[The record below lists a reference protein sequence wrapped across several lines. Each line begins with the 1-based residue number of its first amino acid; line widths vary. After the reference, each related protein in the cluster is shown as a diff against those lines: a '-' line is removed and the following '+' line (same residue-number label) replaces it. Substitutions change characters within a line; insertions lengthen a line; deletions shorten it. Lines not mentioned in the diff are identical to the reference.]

1 VLAAKRG
8 GARERER
15 LLEAMRPSIVAT
27 ARRYRRPSAV
37 TWNEL
42 MQEGVL
48 GLLRALERYDPQ
60 RGVPFWAYAYWWVR
74 QAMQDVVSEL
84 SGPVVLSD
92 RAARQLARIKAARRR
107 LEQRL
112 GREPTCEEVAVAVHL
127 SKAHV
132 VSLIGADRAPRALDE
147 PARAHGGDTV
157 TVGELLADPPAE
169 DAYERVPQRVCAAQL
184 PELMSSLTEREQGV
198 LCERYGIGTHEHTL
212 REVAVDFGVS
222 AEQVRQ
228 IEQAALEKLQEAAV

>member
-1 VLAAKRG
+1 
-8 GARERER
+8 
-15 LLEAMRPSIVAT
+15 MRPSIAAT

-60 RGVPFWAYAYWWVR
+60 RGVPFWAYAHWWVR

-92 RAARQLARIKAARRR
+92 RAVRQLARIKAARWR

-112 GREPTCEEVAVAVHL
+112 GREPSCSEVAGAVRL
-127 SKAHV
+127 SPAQV
-132 VSLIGADRAPRALDE
+132 ESLIGADRAPRALDA
-147 PARAHGGDTV
+147 PARAYGSDAV

-184 PELMSSLTEREQGV
+184 PQLMASLTEREQGV
-198 LCERYGIGTHEHTL
+198 LCERFGIGTREHTL
-212 REVAVDFGVS
+212 REVGVVFGVS
-222 AEQVRQ
+222 AERVRQ
-228 IEQAALEKLQEAAV
+228 IEQGALEKLQAAAA